1 VRGPSELDADLLGSY
16 REVPGNFEITGNT
29 LAPAPR
35 KFIAPWLIR
44 AAEEFRHVEAAWSG
58 VVVELV
64 LFCQLYD
71 DSMWSF
77 SPMNIRNS
85 VIGIGDG
92 GPHGEEWTLRSA
104 RLD

>member
-1 VRGPSELDADLLGSY
+1 LRHGYFARLK
-16 REVPGNFEITGNT
+16 NFVTY
-29 LAPAPR
+29 
-35 KFIAPWLIR
+35 
-44 AAEEFRHVEAAWSG
+44 AAWSG